1 MVAIDAGYL
10 GLMLHPAAKPPND
23 PSTGKPTVRAKERI
37 SNLFEVLDAARERI
51 IIPTP
56 ALSEFLV
63 LAGSAA
69 PAYLNEIATLGTF
82 DIKPFDTMAATELAA
97 MELLAR
103 NKGSKRHPLNPE
115 TPWQKVKFDR
125 QIVAIA
131 KIHNCHTI
139 YSDDGDVKN
148 IAEEISIKVI
158 SCWELDFP
166 ISKTPLLD
174 QLDQPHGRKFRDD

>member
-10 GLMLHPAAKPPND
+10 GLMLHPAAKAPND
-23 PSTGKPTVRAKERI
+23 PSTGKPTAKAKERI
-37 SNLFEVLDAARERI
+37 ENLFEILDAAHERI
-51 IIPTP
+51 VIPAP
-56 ALSEFLV
+56 ALGEFLV
-63 LAGSAA
+63 LARDAA
-69 PAYLNEIATLGTF
+69 PAYLNEITTLGTF

-103 NKGSKRHPLNPE
+103 NKGSKRHPLSPE

-131 KIHNCHTI
+131 KVYNCHTI

-148 IAEEISIKVI
+148 IAEDLGIKVV
-158 SCWELDFP
+158 SCWELDLP

-174 QLDQPHGRKFRDD
+174 QLDQPQGRKFRDD

>member
-1 MVAIDAGYL
+1 MVGIDAGYL
-10 GLMLHPAAKPPND
+10 GLMLHPAAKAPND
-23 PSTGKPTVRAKERI
+23 PSTGEPTARAKERVE
-37 SNLFEVLDAARERI
+37 NLFEILDAAHERI
-51 IIPTP
+51 IIPAP

-63 LAGSAA
+63 LAGKDA

-82 DIKPFDTMAATELAA
+82 EIKPFDTMAATELAA

-103 NKGSKRHPLNPE
+103 NKGSKRHPLSLD

-125 QIVAIA
+125 QIVAVA

-148 IAEEISIKVI
+148 IAEDLGIKVV

-174 QLDQPHGRKFRDD
+174 QLGDIP